1 MPSIR
6 KHLIVVGD
14 RILVRQAEGEERTE
28 TGLVLPASAIQD
40 QQVRQGQVVK
50 VGPGIPVPDPG
61 DIDEPWKKKQVDEA
75 RYVPLQA
82 REGDTALFLKKASV
96 EIRFEGER
104 YLIVPNG
111 DGREGGAGTD
121 SSGAARPQ
129 PGTTCGDLRVSCP

>member
-6 KHLIVVGD
+6 KQLIIVGD
-14 RILVRQAEGEERTE
+14 RLLVKPSEGEERTE

-40 QQVRQGQVVK
+40 QQVRQGRVIK

-61 DIDEPWKKKQVDEA
+61 DIDEPWKKKSEHEA

-96 EIRFEGER
+96 EIKFEGER

-111 DGREGGAGTD
+111 AVLMLIREDLDLGDTLGGVD
-121 SSGAARPQ
+121 
-129 PGTTCGDLRVSCP
+129 DLGPRN

>member
-6 KHLIVVGD
+6 KQLIIVGD
-14 RILVRQAEGEERTE
+14 RLLVRPNEGEERTE
-28 TGLVLPASAIQD
+28 TGLVLPASAIQE
-40 QQVRQGQVVK
+40 QQVRQGRVIR

-61 DIDEPWKKKQVDEA
+61 DLDEPWKKKGDHTA

-111 DGREGGAGTD
+111 AVLMLIRED
-121 SSGAARPQ
+121 LDL
-129 PGTTCGDLRVSCP
+129 GDTLGSLGN

>member
-6 KHLIVVGD
+6 KHLIIVGD
-14 RILVRQAEGEERTE
+14 RLLVKPNEGEERTE
-28 TGLVLPASAIQD
+28 TGLVLPASAVQD
-40 QQVRQGQVVK
+40 QQVRQGRVIK

-61 DIDEPWKKKQVDEA
+61 DIDEPWKKKNEDEA

-96 EIRFEGER
+96 EIKFEGER

-111 DGREGGAGTD
+111 AVLMLIREDIDLGDTLGGIE
-121 SSGAARPQ
+121 
-129 PGTTCGDLRVSCP
+129 DLGPRN

>member
-6 KHLIVVGD
+6 KQLIIVGD
-14 RILVRQAEGEERTE
+14 RLLVKPNEGEERTE
-28 TGLVLPASAIQD
+28 TGLVLPASAVQD
-40 QQVRQGQVVK
+40 QQVRQGRVIK

-61 DIDEPWKKKQVDEA
+61 DIDEPWKKQEDEA

-96 EIRFEGER
+96 EIKFEGER

-111 DGREGGAGTD
+111 AVLMLIREDIDLGDTLDGIE
-121 SSGAARPQ
+121 
-129 PGTTCGDLRVSCP
+129 DLGPRN

>member
-6 KHLIVVGD
+6 KQLIVVGD
-14 RILVRQAEGEERTE
+14 RILVRQSEGEERTE

-40 QQVRQGQVVK
+40 QQVRQGRVVK

-111 DGREGGAGTD
+111 AVLMLIREDLDLGD
-121 SSGAARPQ
+121 SLGQ
-129 PGTTCGDLRVSCP
+129 LGDFSPRN

>member
-40 QQVRQGQVVK
+40 QQVRQGRVVK

-61 DIDEPWKKKQVDEA
+61 DFEEPWKKKQVDEA

-111 DGREGGAGTD
+111 AVLMLIRED
-121 SSGAARPQ
+121 IDL
-129 PGTTCGDLRVSCP
+129 GDTLDHLDDFGPRN

>member
-6 KHLIVVGD
+6 KQLIIVGD
-14 RILVRQAEGEERTE
+14 RLLVKPSEGEERTE
-28 TGLVLPASAIQD
+28 TGLVLPASAVQD
-40 QQVRQGQVVK
+40 QQVRQGRVIK

-61 DIDEPWKKKQVDEA
+61 DIDEPWKKKHEDEA

-96 EIRFEGER
+96 EIKFEGNR

-111 DGREGGAGTD
+111 AVLMLIREDLDLGDTLDGI
-121 SSGAARPQ
+121 
-129 PGTTCGDLRVSCP
+129 GDLGPRN

>member
-6 KHLIVVGD
+6 KQLIIVGD
-14 RILVRQAEGEERTE
+14 RLLVKPNEGEERTE
-28 TGLVLPASAIQD
+28 TGLVLPASAVQD
-40 QQVRQGQVVK
+40 QQVRQGRVIK

-61 DIDEPWKKKQVDEA
+61 DIDEPWKKQEDEA

-96 EIRFEGER
+96 EIKFEGER

-111 DGREGGAGTD
+111 AVLMLIRED
-121 SSGAARPQ
+121 IDL
-129 PGTTCGDLRVSCP
+129 GDTLHGIEDLGPRN

>member
-6 KHLIVVGD
+6 KQLIIVGD
-14 RILVRQAEGEERTE
+14 RLLVKPNEGEERTE
-28 TGLVLPASAIQD
+28 TGLVLPASAVQD
-40 QQVRQGQVVK
+40 QQVRQGRVIR

-61 DIDEPWKKKQVDEA
+61 DIDEPWKKKNEDGA

-96 EIRFEGER
+96 EIKFEGER

-111 DGREGGAGTD
+111 AVLMLIREDLDLGDTLGGL
-121 SSGAARPQ
+121 Q
-129 PGTTCGDLRVSCP
+129 DLGPRN

>member
-6 KHLIVVGD
+6 KQLIIVGD
-14 RILVRQAEGEERTE
+14 RLLVKPNEGEERTE
-28 TGLVLPASAIQD
+28 TGLVLPASAVQD
-40 QQVRQGQVVK
+40 QQVRQGRVIK

-61 DIDEPWKKKQVDEA
+61 DIDEPWKKKHEHEA

-96 EIRFEGER
+96 EIKFEGER

-111 DGREGGAGTD
+111 AVLILIREDLDLGDTLGGLEGL
-121 SSGAARPQ
+121 GPRN
-129 PGTTCGDLRVSCP
+129 

>member
-6 KHLIVVGD
+6 KQLIIVGD
-14 RILVRQAEGEERTE
+14 RLLVKPNEGEERTE

-40 QQVRQGQVVK
+40 QQVRQGKVIK

-61 DIDEPWKKKQVDEA
+61 DIDEPWKKKHEDEA

-96 EIRFEGER
+96 EIKFEGER

-111 DGREGGAGTD
+111 AVLMLIREDIDLGDTLGGIE
-121 SSGAARPQ
+121 
-129 PGTTCGDLRVSCP
+129 DLGPRN

>member
-6 KHLIVVGD
+6 KKLIIVGD
-14 RILVRQAEGEERTE
+14 RLLVKPNEGEERTE
-28 TGLVLPASAIQD
+28 TGLVLPASAVQD
-40 QQVRQGQVVK
+40 QQVRQGRVIK

-61 DIDEPWKKKQVDEA
+61 DIDEPWKKKHEDEA

-96 EIRFEGER
+96 EIKFEGER

-111 DGREGGAGTD
+111 AVLMLIRED
-121 SSGAARPQ
+121 IDL
-129 PGTTCGDLRVSCP
+129 GDTFGSIDRGN

>member
-6 KHLIVVGD
+6 KQLIIVGD
-14 RILVRQAEGEERTE
+14 RLLVKPNEGEERTE
-28 TGLVLPASAIQD
+28 TGLVLPVSAIQD
-40 QQVRQGQVVK
+40 QQVRQGRVIK

-61 DIDEPWKKKQVDEA
+61 DIDEPWKKKHEDEA

-96 EIRFEGER
+96 EIKFEGEH

-111 DGREGGAGTD
+111 AVLMLIREDIDLGDTLGGIE
-121 SSGAARPQ
+121 
-129 PGTTCGDLRVSCP
+129 DLGPRN